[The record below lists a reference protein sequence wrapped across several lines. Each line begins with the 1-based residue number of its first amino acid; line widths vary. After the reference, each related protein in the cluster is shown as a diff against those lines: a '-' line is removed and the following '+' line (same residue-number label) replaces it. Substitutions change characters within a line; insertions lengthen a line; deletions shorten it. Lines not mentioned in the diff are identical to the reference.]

1 MTKTVKELGM
11 PFFENSY
18 KHGNLN
24 IVFDVEFPTS
34 VDDKDKELYE
44 NLLKNQSKRN
54 INRENISNTHFMTD
68 FSARD
73 ANTSERGVKAPQQQQ
88 EEYQSGGPDVKCNS
102 Q

>member
-24 IVFDVEFPTS
+24 IVFDVEFPTT
-34 VDDKDKELYE
+34 VNNKDKELYE

-54 INRENISNTHFMTD
+54 INIENISNTYFMTD

-73 ANTSERGVKAPQQQQ
+73 ANTSERGGKAPQQQ
-88 EEYQSGGPDVKCNS
+88 EEESHSGGENVKCNA